1 MRTYRLSSCI
11 LHKVGFIMAKH
22 NYFDILE
29 RLSDIAY
36 NAVNT
41 ACSDKYAEKT
51 ESFEVLRSELNSTV
65 LDLEKSLFGDFLPP
79 LERNNIAEYAHSLS
93 DIVTSASE
101 YITIRHK
108 LCCPAQRFDE
118 PRFCISLAN
127 ELKEAT
133 FILRKIKKSGQMPD
147 LKRFRECLRAAEEA
161 HSADLSKLQASI
173 LPKAYE
179 TIINYAGN
187 LRSELSA
194 TFDTLIEI
202 MLNNI

>member
-1 MRTYRLSSCI
+1 
-11 LHKVGFIMAKH
+11 MAKY

-29 RLSDIAY
+29 RLSDMAY
-36 NAVNT
+36 NAVNN
-41 ACSDKYAEKT
+41 ACSDKYPEKK
-51 ESFEVLRSELNSTV
+51 ESFEKLRSELNSIV

-93 DIVTSASE
+93 DIVTSANE
-101 YITIRHK
+101 YISIRHK
-108 LCCPAQRFDE
+108 LCCPAERFAE
-118 PRFCISLAN
+118 PQLCIILAN
-127 ELKEAT
+127 EIKEAT

-147 LKRFRECLRAAEEA
+147 LKRFREVLRAAEEA
-161 HSADLSKLQASI
+161 HSADLSKMQVSV

-179 TIINYAGN
+179 RIITYAGN
-187 LRSELSA
+187 LRTELSA

>member
-1 MRTYRLSSCI
+1 
-11 LHKVGFIMAKH
+11 MAKY

-29 RLSDIAY
+29 KLSDIAY

-41 ACSDKYAEKT
+41 ACSDKYTEKRGI
-51 ESFEVLRSELNSTV
+51 FEDLRTELNSTV
-65 LDLEKSLFGDFLPP
+65 LDLEKALFGDFLPP

-93 DIVTSASE
+93 DIVTSANE
-101 YITIRHK
+101 YITLRHK
-108 LCCPAQRFDE
+108 LCCPAQRFSE
-118 PRFCISLAN
+118 PELCIALAN
-127 ELKEAT
+127 EIKEAT

-147 LKRFRECLRAAEEA
+147 LKRFREFLRSAEKA
-161 HSADLSKLQASI
+161 HSDDLSKLQASV

-179 TIINYAGN
+179 SIINYAGN
-187 LRSELSA
+187 LRTELSA